1 MRHACLLLL
10 PLLWC
15 CFCVHADP
23 GSASEQPIEL
33 VAQSGESVPALQGEL
48 QVPRNWS
55 RPEAASLTLRYLRFP
70 AQPGAS
76 GSPIVYLAGGPGGSG
91 IETARGRR
99 FPLFMAMRE
108 FGDVIAFDQRGTGAS
123 SPQPSCESSVHI
135 NEATAYSDAEF
146 VELHRRAAREC
157 LATWQAQGIDPRDWT
172 TAQSVNDLEALRRHL
187 GVEKL
192 SLWGISYGSHL
203 ALAALARID
212 AQLDRVVLAS
222 VEGLDQTV
230 KRPAETDAYFERLQQ
245 AINSVPELAQ
255 QLPDAV
261 GLIRRVHARL
271 DEAPQMLRVT
281 PANGEAYDFL
291 LERRDMQS
299 LASAM
304 IADPSFALQLLGL
317 YAALDAGQF
326 EPMAAV
332 LAQFHRPG
340 QPIRFNPM
348 PFSMDLA
355 SGISRSALRRFKRE
369 SATALLGGQ
378 LNFPMPQLDRLVPG
392 LDLGQAFREGPISDV
407 PVLVLSGTLDGR
419 TYPDSQRQ
427 AVQGLRNAQI
437 TVVENAG
444 HNLFMASPE
453 VTARIQAFM
462 RGMPGAERIV
472 ISNWMGQQP

>member
-1 MRHACLLLL
+1 MRRLIPLCLSLLL
-10 PLLWC
+10 PALQAGAGTPNEE
-15 CFCVHADP
+15 H
-23 GSASEQPIEL
+23 IEF
-33 VAQSGESVPALQGEL
+33 VAQSGETVPALQGEL
-48 QVPRNWS
+48 QVPRQWQ
-55 RPEAASLTLRYLRFP
+55 RPDSGTLSLRYVRFP
-70 AQPGAS
+70 ALAGAK

-123 SPQPSCESSVHI
+123 SPQPSCESSQRVD
-135 NEATAYSDAEF
+135 ETTAYSDAEF

-157 LATWQAQGIDPRDWT
+157 LAKWQAMDIDPRDWT
-172 TAQSVNDLEALRRHL
+172 TLQSVHDLEALRRHL
-187 GVEKL
+187 AADKL

-230 KRPAETDAYFERLQQ
+230 KRPAETDAYFGRLQA
-245 AINSVPELAQ
+245 AIDSVPELAQ
-255 QLPDAV
+255 HFPDIV
-261 GLIRRVHARL
+261 GLVRRVHARL
-271 DEAPQMLRVT
+271 EDSPLMIRVT
-281 PANGEAYDFL
+281 PAGAQPYDFL

-304 IADPSFALQLLGL
+304 IADPAHALQLLGL
-317 YAALDAGQF
+317 YAALDAGQTA
-326 EPMAAV
+326 PLAAV

-348 PFSMDLA
+348 PFAMDLA
-355 SGISRSALRRFKRE
+355 SGISRRALRRFQRE
-369 SATALLGGQ
+369 SATSLIAGQ

-392 LDLGQAFREGPISDV
+392 LDLGDGFRKGPVSDV

-419 TYPDSQRQ
+419 TYPDSQRE
-427 AVQGLRNAQI
+427 AVRGLRHAQI

-444 HNLFMASPE
+444 HNLFMLAPE
-453 VTARIQAFM
+453 ITARIQAFM
-462 RGMPGAERIV
+462 RDEPGAERIV
-472 ISNWMGQQP
+472 IDDWSGPQD